1 MCILD
6 RSPRKID
13 SRRLIIGG
21 CATMKIVFVGS
32 GNLATHLCKAVHAVG
47 HDVLQVYSRTDEA
60 AKVLANIVGSTYT
73 NDIDNITDN
82 ADIYI
87 VAVKDNAVADVTERL
102 RQRVGEK
109 LIVHTAGS
117 MSIDIIPGE
126 NKGVLYPM
134 QTFSKQKDVDFTTI
148 PCFIESSSSEGLEA
162 LKGLAESVS
171 DRVYEMSSRDRVFLH
186 LTAVFCCNFA
196 NRCYSIGAELLKA
209 HGDIPFDV
217 MLPLINETAKK
228 LRVLSPH
235 EAQTGPAVR
244 WDTDVIKKH
253 SELLADTPLT
263 QQIYDLMSRSIHEDK
278 L

>member
-1 MCILD
+1 
-6 RSPRKID
+6 
-13 SRRLIIGG
+13 
-21 CATMKIVFVGS
+21 MKIVFVGA
-32 GNLATHLCKAVHAVG
+32 GNLATNLCKAVSAVG
-47 HDVLQVYSRTDEA
+47 HDVQQVYSRTEESAKALADKVDA
-60 AKVLANIVGSTYT
+60 AYT
-73 NDIDNITDN
+73 DDIGKIADN

-87 VAVKDNAVADVTERL
+87 VAVKDNAVADVSKKL

-109 LIVHTAGS
+109 LVVHTAGS

-126 NKGVLYPM
+126 HKGVLYPM

-148 PCFIESSSSEGLEA
+148 PCFIESSNSEGLEI
-162 LKGLAESVS
+162 LKSLAESVS
-171 DRVYEMSSRDRVFLH
+171 DTVYEMSSHDRMFLH

-209 HGDIPFDV
+209 HGDIPFEV

-228 LRVLSPH
+228 LRVLSPR

-244 WDTDVIKKH
+244 WDTDVIEKH
-253 SELLADTPLT
+253 SSLLSDTPMT

>member
-1 MCILD
+1 M
-6 RSPRKID
+6 
-13 SRRLIIGG
+13 
-21 CATMKIVFVGS
+21 AMKIVFVGA
-32 GNLATHLCKAVHAVG
+32 GNLATNLCKAVRAVG
-47 HDVLQVYSRTDEA
+47 HDVQQVYSRTEEA
-60 AKVLANIVGSTYT
+60 AKALADKVGAAYT
-73 NDIDNITDN
+73 DDISKIADD

-87 VAVKDNAVADVTERL
+87 VAVKDNAVADVSKKL

-109 LIVHTAGS
+109 LVVHTAGS

-126 NKGVLYPM
+126 HKGVLYPM
-134 QTFSKQKDVDFTTI
+134 QTFSKQKDVDFTTV
-148 PCFIESSSSEGLEA
+148 PCFIESSDSEDLEM
-162 LKGLAESVS
+162 LKSLAESVS
-171 DRVYEMSSRDRVFLH
+171 DTVYEMSSHDRMFLH

-209 HGDIPFDV
+209 HGDIPFEV

-244 WDTDVIKKH
+244 WDTDVIEKH
-253 SELLADTPLT
+253 SNLLADTPMT